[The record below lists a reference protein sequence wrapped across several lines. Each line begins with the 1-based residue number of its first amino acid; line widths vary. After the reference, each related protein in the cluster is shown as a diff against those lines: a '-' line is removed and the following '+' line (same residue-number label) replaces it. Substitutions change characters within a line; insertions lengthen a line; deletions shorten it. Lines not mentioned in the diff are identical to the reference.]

1 MTGWIVIVSR
11 GEISLRWKEM
21 EKERKKE
28 RGIGFRSMESSRPCG
43 RGDFYEPLKSL

>member
-21 EKERKKE
+21 EKERKRE
-28 RGIGFRSMESSRPCG
+28 VSVLG
-43 RGDFYEPLKSL
+43 RWKAVGRADGGTFMSL